1 MDEHDWLA
9 QQFETP
15 RTHLRAVAY
24 RMLGS
29 TSEAEDALQ
38 EAWLQ
43 LSCSDTSAVQNFKGW
58 LTTEGR
64 RGRAAHR

>member
-9 QQFETP
+9 QQLETH
-15 RTHLRAVAY
+15 RTHLRTVAY

-29 TSEAEDALQ
+29 TSEAVDALQ

-43 LSCSDTSAVQNFKGW
+43 LSSYDTRAVQNFKGW

-64 RGRAAHR
+64 RGCAAHR